1 MGGGEIL
8 MGVGEM
14 ERGRE
19 KKQELLTV
27 DSKQVPN
34 PQQVLSKCPLHA
46 CYSAV
51 RQGLE
56 DRQVIIYCCSVLKEF
71 MIKMGQIELPAEK
84 FPQAKDVST
93 KS

>member
-1 MGGGEIL
+1 MGG
-8 MGVGEM
+8 GEM

-34 PQQVLSKCPLHA
+34 PQQVLSKCSLHA

-56 DRQVIIYCCSVLKEF
+56 DRQVIIYCFSVLKEF